1 MSRKFL
7 KVCDGV
13 NLIISPCEYKG
24 FNLKLG
30 MMLFDADTPDRH
42 ITGLDVPFV
51 ATKESEGFNS
61 DKAYGRLTNKIVLD
75 GFELRDDDILYG
87 SADIELDTDRQ
98 TKILNAVDLGLG
110 EAKLYNLFLADKDT
124 KYTKECVFSV
134 YDPNT
139 RFNSTYS
146 HVIDNVFLQKTGDNF
161 RDKLVTLSRD
171 QVDAFN
177 NLSPYGIVNYSRS
190 SLYMFALRDEEDA
203 CSFHNFIV
211 AYNKSFTNTGFAKDD
226 VNEIVDTIRQNC
238 NVVDVSDARCDDS
251 RSIYV
256 TTKNV
261 LVSNGFN
268 MKPFTVSVS
277 PQFAKDNLDHVLWS
291 YGEYEYDDISEYIV
305 DDGIHNVYLTSING
319 YDTWDYDERDS
330 SNVVYNGFY
339 FDGYDFKLACFSCKD
354 DVSSDLSG
362 FIYQVMRESKHT
374 HIYLSDI
381 DNYEELDND
390 VKTRLSKLDDEL
402 SSDDYDRINTLYTDY
417 LSKRRDAF
425 DNPIVYEKLT
435 DSELH
440 SKVSDDMVD
449 ISVLDTVDYDDVSE
463 HEF

>member
-1 MSRKFL
+1 M
-7 KVCDGV
+7 
-13 NLIISPCEYKG
+13 
-24 FNLKLG
+24 
-30 MMLFDADTPDRH
+30 
-42 ITGLDVPFV
+42 
-51 ATKESEGFNS
+51 
-61 DKAYGRLTNKIVLD
+61 
-75 GFELRDDDILYG
+75 
-87 SADIELDTDRQ
+87 
-98 TKILNAVDLGLG
+98 
-110 EAKLYNLFLADKDT
+110 
-124 KYTKECVFSV
+124 
-134 YDPNT
+134 
-139 RFNSTYS
+139 
-146 HVIDNVFLQKTGDNF
+146 
-161 RDKLVTLSRD
+161 
-171 QVDAFN
+171 
-177 NLSPYGIVNYSRS
+177 
-190 SLYMFALRDEEDA
+190 
-203 CSFHNFIV
+203 
-211 AYNKSFTNTGFAKDD
+211 
-226 VNEIVDTIRQNC
+226 
-238 NVVDVSDARCDDS
+238 VDVSDARCDDGH
-251 RSIYV
+251 SIYV

-268 MKPFTVSVS
+268 MKPFTISVS
-277 PQFAKDNLDHVLWS
+277 PQFAKDYLDHVLWS

-339 FDGYDFKLACFSCKD
+339 FDGYDFKPACFSCKD
-354 DVSSDLSG
+354 DVSLELSG